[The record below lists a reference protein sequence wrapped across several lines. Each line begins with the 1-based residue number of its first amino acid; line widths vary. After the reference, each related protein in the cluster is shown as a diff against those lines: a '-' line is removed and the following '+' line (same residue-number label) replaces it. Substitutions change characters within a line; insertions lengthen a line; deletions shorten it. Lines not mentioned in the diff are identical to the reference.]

1 MCHLRAGERT
11 ARPLAGEFSVQSV
24 RQCGRRVPQLMGFFD
39 AHLLIECMWLVT
51 CAWNRPRQRIQVDRL
66 RHTPLRTLCPVSI
79 ALLQGASQM
88 AILQLG
94 SHVTDF
100 PTPYLSTGI
109 SYGTACPTTSLV
121 IITLV

>member
-11 ARPLAGEFSVQSV
+11 ARPLAGVFSVQSV

-39 AHLLIECMWLVT
+39 AHLQIECMWLVT

-94 SHVTDF
+94 STF
-100 PTPYLSTGI
+100 FM
-109 SYGTACPTTSLV
+109 
-121 IITLV
+121 